1 MEFKTSS
8 PTGQERKKFTI
19 VWLNERERERDKGKC
34 FTPLR
39 CLVVL
44 EKNII
49 EEKKGN
55 KMLKRGKEMD
65 DN

>member
-1 MEFKTSS
+1 MR
-8 PTGQERKKFTI
+8 ER
-19 VWLNERERERDKGKC
+19 ERERERDKGKC

-49 EEKKGN
+49 EEKKGHQ
-55 KMLKRGKEMD
+55 MLKRGKEMED
-65 DN
+65 LH